1 MDKKLHETTN
11 LCVEIMRSKRQL
23 KLKYWTQRCSP
34 CTPMTYQ
41 VLLPLALSLCTRMT
55 PPVIAKG
62 RLLITLAPCKGI
74 HDSLGYLDSTLWI
87 PDSEYWIPGS
97 SSVDSGFQKG
107 WIPIFFFC
115 CYAFL
120 RISFSCSNL
129 AILKRRCLECITSL
143 FSFSIYKLREEM
155 FYCSVRV

>member
-23 KLKYWTQRCSP
+23 KLKYRAQRCSP
-34 CTPMTYQ
+34 CTPMAYQ

-87 PDSEYWIPGS
+87 PDSEYWIPDS

-107 WIPIFFFC
+107 WIPIFFSVVMLFF
-115 CYAFL
+115 AFRFRV
-120 RISFSCSNL
+120 RIL
-129 AILKRRCLECITSL
+129 L
-143 FSFSIYKLREEM
+143 Y
-155 FYCSVRV
+155 